1 MMLHQTKV
9 LEVTVGSH
17 NNKIVFNIITS
28 PTNPIMIRLFWL
40 VFQNSQ
46 MYYHTQ
52 GLYLEGIKCK
62 TLEFYATLTSTV
74 C

>member
-9 LEVTVGSH
+9 LEVNFGSH
-17 NNKIVFNIITS
+17 NNKFVFNIIAS
-28 PTNPIMIRLFWL
+28 LTNPIMIRLSWL
-40 VFQNSQ
+40 IFQNAQ

-52 GLYLEGIKCK
+52 CLHLEGIKCK
-62 TLEFYATLTSTV
+62 TLEFYATLTSTM